1 MCKMCF
7 TNRPSNVSPGTEM
20 WKNSDTETERKK
32 NQINACEMNGR
43 LNRKSNGNDFLM
55 ETDGRNGSFDIMV
68 K

>member
-1 MCKMCF
+1 ML
-7 TNRPSNVSPGTEM
+7 SPGTEM